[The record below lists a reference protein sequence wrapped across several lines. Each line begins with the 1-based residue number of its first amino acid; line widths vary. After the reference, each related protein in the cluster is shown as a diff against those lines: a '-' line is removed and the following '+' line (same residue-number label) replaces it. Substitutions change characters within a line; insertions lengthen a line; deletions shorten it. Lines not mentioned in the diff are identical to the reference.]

1 MDAKALANLLLDW
14 ADSDRIG
21 VTPMKLQ
28 KLIFFAHA
36 DFLIRF
42 ERPLIK
48 QEFEAWDHGPVI
60 PSVFQ
65 EFKASAKTPITSRA
79 ASFNPITAKRE
90 TVSCSLPEPELS
102 AVRAVYDFYK
112 PASATELSR
121 MSHELEGVWRH
132 ARALFAKGLNMD
144 RRISGEMILRHHRS
158 IHN

>member
-1 MDAKALANLLLDW
+1 
-14 ADSDRIG
+14 
-21 VTPMKLQ
+21 MKLQ

-42 ERPLIK
+42 QKPLIK

-65 EFKASAKTPITSRA
+65 EFKAFSKTPIVGRA
-79 ASFNPITAKRE
+79 ASFNPITAQQERA
-90 TVSCSLPEPELS
+90 TCSLPEPEQS

-132 ARALFAKGLNMD
+132 ARALFANGLNMD
-144 RRISGEMILRHHRS
+144 RRISSEMILQHHRS